1 MNEDILLDNY
11 ITGQF
16 RLYRLGYLPSTEC
29 GKQPSPLTW
38 TALKKFQM
46 EYGLSLTN
54 EFDQRTLNA
63 LSSVIAKKP
72 IDPINLAPV
81 VAEVTPVPAP
91 KPPPTVS
98 SATTALPVAT
108 ASEMDERYEMEN
120 GAARDNFFN
129 KDKDL
134 RKSNVNIRIEYGPD
148 MTSSKTITNVYFRS
162 LGQQLDGSGN
172 PIYDN
177 IEFIGRDIRED

>member
-11 ITGQF
+11 ISGQF
-16 RLYRLGYLPSTEC
+16 RLYQLGYLPSTQC
-29 GKQPSPLTW
+29 GKSPSPLTW
-38 TALKKFQM
+38 TALQKFQI
-46 EYGLSLTN
+46 EHGLEITK
-54 EFDQRTLNA
+54 EFDQKTMDA
-63 LSSVIAKKP
+63 LAYAVVKKP
-72 IDPINLAPV
+72 IASPTPV
-81 VAEVTPVPAP
+81 VE
-91 KPPPTVS
+91 TVS
-98 SATTALPVAT
+98 SPAGSASTT
-108 ASEMDERYEMEN
+108 DERYEIEN
-120 GAARDNFFN
+120 GVARDNFFN

-134 RKSNVNIRIEYGPD
+134 RKSNINIRIEYGPD